1 MKKIMII
8 ILFSLLFAMATIV
21 AFGSSSVSKYT
32 GESYSHNS
40 IYDNSIIANAIDVSQ
55 YQGTID
61 WESVKA
67 DGIDYAIIRV

>member
-40 IYDNSIIANAIDVSQ
+40 IYDNSIIAHFGLTVI
-55 YQGTID
+55 
-61 WESVKA
+61 
-67 DGIDYAIIRV
+67 